1 MLNAVYSS
9 TSAPPTAELEPIT
22 QDYTQLDEVDM
33 GMSYLELQQYGQ
45 LRKQQRAGPVS
56 MFRALVSRWGPG
68 SERGLAISEVNN
80 AASRALLA
88 LSCVMM
94 HGARAQLRLSL
105 LLSGVLLNDVYL
117 WNRQVAA
124 KVKKFFF
131 FYSINRHKMTTLTPA
146 YHAEDYCPEDNRH
159 DLRQFL
165 YNPSWKWQ
173 FRSIDTMQEQYERE
187 AKMRSD
193 GGRLL
198 APPR

>member
-1 MLNAVYSS
+1 
-9 TSAPPTAELEPIT
+9 
-22 QDYTQLDEVDM
+22 M

-68 SERGLAISEVNN
+68 SERGLSVSEV
-80 AASRALLA
+80 A
-88 LSCVMM
+88 
-94 HGARAQLRLSL
+94 
-105 LLSGVLLNDVYL
+105 D
-117 WNRQVAA
+117 
-124 KVKKFFF
+124 KVKRFFF
-131 FYSINRHKMTTLTPA
+131 YYSINRHKMTTLTPA

-173 FRSIDTMQEQYERE
+173 FRGVDTLQQQYEKE
-187 AKMRSD
+187 AKMRSE
-193 GGRLL
+193 GGRRQ